1 MKKIG
6 IVAVSAITL
15 CWAMYEVSSDN
26 TTTLSENESSQKLAS
41 KSISST
47 TKNEKLVPQMLL
59 AQTTSLNSSAPVCK
73 YNFDATQEDFDLWNS
88 EHSDYLPMK
97 IFPLITG
104 QKFGFKVEPR
114 LESEYGDLD
123 YVAISKANLNSTND
137 IGDITIPHTG
147 IIAFE
152 MEHKIPVSAL
162 GNSSLGNSTYYSSSI
177 AFSGITNNG
186 YTVRSNYWFDMGS
199 YDPDFGEN
207 PARLSYSVAYR
218 LSDNS
223 GPDNPYYKGQN
234 MTNNANGYQRLG
246 IYINQNTKQ
255 VGFILNGVDQGYQST
270 LPAPLE
276 NIRFSASSGISIYSN
291 QLFGQE
297 LSNELIT
304 DRHAL
309 QFSYPQGTTDMCGNA
324 I

>member
-26 TTTLSENESSQKLAS
+26 TSTVSRNESSQKVAS
-41 KSISST
+41 KNFSST
-47 TKNEKLVPQMLL
+47 AKNEKLAPQMLL
-59 AQTTSLNSSAPVCK
+59 AQTNFLNSSAPVCK
-73 YNFDATQEDFDLWNS
+73 YSFDATQEDFDLWNN
-88 EHSDYLPMK
+88 EYPDFPKK
-97 IFPLITG
+97 IFPSING

-114 LESEYGDLD
+114 PESEYGYLD
-123 YVAISKANLNSTND
+123 YVATSKASVNSTND
-137 IGDITIPHTG
+137 IGDLTLPHTG
-147 IIAFE
+147 IVAFE
-152 MEHKIPVSAL
+152 MEFKIPTSTL
-162 GNSSLGNSTYYSSSI
+162 GSSSLGNSTYYSSSI
-177 AFSGITNNG
+177 GFSGVTNNG
-186 YTVRSNYWFDMGS
+186 YTVRSGYWFDMGG

-207 PARLSYSVAYR
+207 PARLNYYTAYR

-223 GPDNPYYKGQN
+223 GPNNSYYKGQN
-234 MTNNANGYQRLG
+234 MTNSSNEYQRLG
-246 IYINQNTKQ
+246 MYINQNTKQ
-255 VGFILNGVDQGYQST
+255 IGFIINGVDHGYQST

-276 NIRFSASSGISIYSN
+276 NIRFSVSSSIGIYSN

-304 DRHAL
+304 DRNAL

>member
-26 TTTLSENESSQKLAS
+26 TSTVSRNESSPKVAS

-47 TKNEKLVPQMLL
+47 TKNEKIAPQTLL
-59 AQTTSLNSSAPVCK
+59 AQTNTLNSAPVCQ

-97 IFPLITG
+97 IFPLING

-114 LESEYGDLD
+114 PESEYGDLD

-152 MEHKIPVSAL
+152 MEHKIPVSA
-162 GNSSLGNSTYYSSSI
+162 LGNSTYYSSSI

>member
-6 IVAVSAITL
+6 IVAVSTITL

-26 TTTLSENESSQKLAS
+26 TTSTRSHNESNQKVVS
-41 KSISST
+41 KSSSST
-47 TKNEKLVPQMLL
+47 AKNEKLTPQMLL
-59 AQTTSLNSSAPVCK
+59 VQTNSLNSSAPVCQ
-73 YNFDATQEDFDLWNS
+73 YNFDATQEDYDLWNN
-88 EHSDYLPMK
+88 ENPDFPTK
-97 IFPLITG
+97 IFPSING

-114 LESEYGDLD
+114 PESEYGYLD
-123 YVAISKANLNSTND
+123 YVATSKASVNSTKD
-137 IGDITIPHTG
+137 IGDLTLPHTG
-147 IIAFE
+147 IVAFE
-152 MEHKIPVSAL
+152 MEFKIPTSTL
-162 GNSSLGNSTYYSSSI
+162 GSTSLGNSTYYSSGI
-177 AFSGITNNG
+177 GFSGVTNNG
-186 YTVRSNYWFDMGS
+186 YTVRSNYWFDMGG

-207 PARLSYSVAYR
+207 PARLHYSVAYR

-234 MTNNANGYQRLG
+234 MTNSSNGYQRLG

-255 VGFILNGVDQGYQST
+255 VGFIVNGVDEGYKST

-276 NIRFSASSGISIYSN
+276 NIRFSVSSAISIDAE

-304 DRHAL
+304 DRNAL
-309 QFSYPQGTTDMCGNA
+309 QFNYPQGTTDMCGNA

>member
-6 IVAVSAITL
+6 IVAISAITV

-26 TTTLSENESSQKLAS
+26 TIIVSYNESSQKVAS
-41 KSISST
+41 KKFSST
-47 TKNEKLVPQMLL
+47 AKNEKLASQTLL
-59 AQTTSLNSSAPVCK
+59 AQTNSLNSSAPVCQ
-73 YNFDATQEDFDLWNS
+73 YNFDVTQEDFDLWNN
-88 EHSDYLPMK
+88 EYPEFPKK
-97 IFPLITG
+97 IFPSING

-114 LESEYGDLD
+114 PESEYGYVD
-123 YVAISKANLNSTND
+123 YIATSKASLNSTND
-137 IGDITIPHTG
+137 IGDLTLPHTG

-152 MEHKIPVSAL
+152 MELKLPTSAL
-162 GNSSLGNSTYYSSSI
+162 GNSAYYSSGI
-177 AFSGITNNG
+177 GFSGVTNNG
-186 YTVRSNYWFDMGS
+186 YTVRSSFWFDMGS

-218 LSDNS
+218 LSDES
-223 GPDNPYYKGQN
+223 GPDNPYYKSQN
-234 MTNNANGYQRLG
+234 MTNNSNGYQRLG

-255 VGFILNGVDQGYQST
+255 VGFIRNGVDQGYQST
-270 LPAPLE
+270 LPASLE
-276 NIRFSASSGISIYSN
+276 NIRFSTSSGISIYSN

-304 DRHAL
+304 DRNAL
-309 QFSYPQGTTDMCGNA
+309 QFAYPQGTTDICGNA

>member
-15 CWAMYEVSSDN
+15 CWAMYEVSADN
-26 TTTLSENESSQKLAS
+26 TNPVQRNESGQKAVTKNFSAS
-41 KSISST
+41 A
-47 TKNEKLVPQMLL
+47 KNEKLAPQMLL
-59 AQTTSLNSSAPVCK
+59 AQTKTINSSPVCQ
-73 YNFDATQEDFDLWNS
+73 YHFDATQEDYDLWNS
-88 EHSDYLPMK
+88 EHPDYFPMK
-97 IFPLITG
+97 IFSVING
-104 QKFGFKVEPR
+104 QKFSSPVNSR
-114 LESEYGDLD
+114 LENEYGYVD
-123 YVAISKANLNSTND
+123 YMARSKASLNLAND
-137 IGDITIPHTG
+137 IGDFSIPNTG

-152 MEHKIPVSAL
+152 MELKVPTVKF
-162 GNSSLGNSTYYSSSI
+162 GNSSYISNIDFTGV
-177 AFSGITNNG
+177 TNNG
-186 YTVRSNYWFDMGS
+186 YTVRSNYGFHTGT

-207 PARLSYSVAYR
+207 PPTLNYSVAYR

-223 GPDNPYYKGQN
+223 GPDHPYFKSQN
-234 MTNNANGYQRLG
+234 MTNNTNEYQRLG

-255 VGFILNGVDQGYQST
+255 VGFILNGVDQGYQSN
-270 LPAPLE
+270 LPAPLA
-276 NIRFSASSGISIYSN
+276 NIRFYVMSGIAIYSD

-304 DRHAL
+304 DRNAL

>member
-15 CWAMYEVSSDN
+15 CWAMYEVSSDK
-26 TTTLSENESSQKLAS
+26 THTVTHNEASQKVTS

-47 TKNEKLVPQMLL
+47 TKNQKLTPQTLL
-59 AQTTSLNSSAPVCK
+59 AKTNSLNSAPVCQ
-73 YNFDATQEDFDLWNS
+73 YNFDVTQEDLNLWNN
-88 EHSDYLPMK
+88 EHPDFPMK
-97 IFPLITG
+97 IFPSING

-114 LESEYGDLD
+114 LESEYGYVD
-123 YVAISKANLNSTND
+123 YVATSKASFNSTND
-137 IGDITIPHTG
+137 IGDLTIPHTG

-152 MEHKIPVSAL
+152 MELKIPTSTL
-162 GNSSLGNSTYYSSSI
+162 GSSSLGNSTYYSSSI
-177 AFSGITNNG
+177 GFSSVTNNG
-186 YTVRSNYWFDMGS
+186 YTVRSNYWFDMGG

-207 PARLSYSVAYR
+207 PARLNYYTAYR

-223 GPDNPYYKGQN
+223 GPNNPYYKGQN
-234 MTNNANGYQRLG
+234 MTNNSNEYQRLG
-246 IYINQNTKQ
+246 MYINQNTKQ
-255 VGFILNGVDQGYQST
+255 IGFIINGVDHGYQST

-276 NIRFSASSGISIYSN
+276 NIRFSVSSSIGIYSN

-304 DRHAL
+304 DRNAL

>member
-26 TTTLSENESSQKLAS
+26 TNTVSRNESSPKVAS

-47 TKNEKLVPQMLL
+47 TKNEKIAPQTLL
-59 AQTTSLNSSAPVCK
+59 AQTNTLNSAPVCQ
-73 YNFDATQEDFDLWNS
+73 YNFNATQEDYDLWNS
-88 EHSDYLPMK
+88 EHPDYLPMK
-97 IFPLITG
+97 IFPLING

-114 LESEYGDLD
+114 PESEYGDLD
-123 YVAISKANLNSTND
+123 YVATSKASLNSTNE
-137 IGDITIPHTG
+137 IGDLTIPHTG

-162 GNSSLGNSTYYSSSI
+162 GNSSLGNSTYYSSGI
-177 AFSGITNNG
+177 AFSGVTNNG

-270 LPAPLE
+270 LPASLE

-297 LSNELIT
+297 LSSELIT
-304 DRHAL
+304 DRNAL

>member
-1 MKKIG
+1 MKKIA
-6 IVAVSAITL
+6 IVAVSTITL

-26 TTTLSENESSQKLAS
+26 TSTGSRNEANRKVES
-41 KSISST
+41 KNLPST
-47 TKNEKLVPQMLL
+47 TKNEKLALNPVS
-59 AQTTSLNSSAPVCK
+59 AQANSLNSAPVCK
-73 YNFDATQEDFDLWNS
+73 YSFDATQEDYDLWNN
-88 EHSDYLPMK
+88 EHTDYWPMK

-104 QKFGFKVEPR
+104 QKFGFKVEPIP
-114 LESEYGDLD
+114 ENEYGIVE
-123 YVAISKANLNSTND
+123 YVARSAASLNSSNEF
-137 IGDITIPHTG
+137 GDLTLPHTG
-147 IIAFE
+147 IIALE
-152 MEHKIPVSAL
+152 MELKVPTTAL
-162 GNSSLGNSTYYSSSI
+162 GSTSLGNSTYYSSGI
-177 AFSGITNNG
+177 GFSGVTNNS
-186 YTVRSNYWFDMGS
+186 YTVRSNYWFDMGG

-207 PARLSYSVAYR
+207 PARLHYSVAYR

-234 MTNNANGYQRLG
+234 MTNSSNGYQRLG

-255 VGFILNGVDQGYQST
+255 VGFIVNGVDEGYKST

-276 NIRFSASSGISIYSN
+276 NISFSVSSAISIDAE

-304 DRHAL
+304 DRNAL
-309 QFSYPQGTTDMCGNA
+309 QFNYPQGTTDMCGNA

>member
-6 IVAVSAITL
+6 IVAVGAVTL

-26 TTTLSENESSQKLAS
+26 TSTTPHNESNQKVVS
-41 KSISST
+41 KSSLSSI
-47 TKNEKLVPQMLL
+47 KNQKVAPQMLV
-59 AQTTSLNSSAPVCK
+59 AQTSSLNSTPVCQ
-73 YNFDATQEDFDLWNS
+73 YNFDVTQEDFDLWNN
-88 EHSDYLPMK
+88 EYPEFPKK

-104 QKFGFKVEPR
+104 QKFSFKLEPR
-114 LESEYGDLD
+114 PESEYGNLD
-123 YVAISKANLNSTND
+123 YIAISKASLNSTND
-137 IGDITIPHTG
+137 IGDFILPHTG

-152 MEHKIPVSAL
+152 MELKVPTIAL
-162 GNSSLGNSTYYSSSI
+162 GNSSFGNSSYI
-177 AFSGITNNG
+177 SGIGFIGVTNNG
-186 YTVRSNYWFDMGS
+186 YSVRSSYGFDMGT

-207 PARLSYSVAYR
+207 PPRLTYSVAYR

-223 GPDNPYYKGQN
+223 GPDNPYYKSQN
-234 MTNNANGYQRLG
+234 MTNNINEYQRLG
-246 IYINQNTKQ
+246 IYINQNTRQ
-255 VGFILNGVDQGYQST
+255 VGFIFNGVDQGYKST

-276 NIRFSASSGISIYSN
+276 NISFSVLSSISIYSE
-291 QLFGQE
+291 QSFTRE

-304 DRHAL
+304 DRNAL